1 MAKDELKFYTT
12 LKKIGYMFCLLE
24 KDSIQNNDSN
34 ALESYQ
40 IQKQVFLE
48 SLNSSETDIFLNT
61 LSFPYDLSLYKYLEH
76 KKLSSDVLTQACED
90 FDISYELLS
99 KKLKE
104 YVKYSYANL
113 VSSGID
119 SDFSGIA
126 VKVSEMREQ
135 NLNLET
141 NTNKN
146 I

>member
-1 MAKDELKFYTT
+1 MIYFNL
-12 LKKIGYMFCLLE
+12 
-24 KDSIQNNDSN
+24 
-34 ALESYQ
+34 
-40 IQKQVFLE
+40 
-48 SLNSSETDIFLNT
+48 
-61 LSFPYDLSLYKYLEH
+61 
-76 KKLSSDVLTQACED
+76 LSSDVLTQACED

>member
-1 MAKDELKFYTT
+1 MSKDELKFYTT

-40 IQKQVFLE
+40 TQKQVFLE
-48 SLNSSETDIFLNT
+48 SLNSSETEIFLNT
-61 LSFPYDLSLYKYLEH
+61 ISFPYDLSLYKYLEH
-76 KKLSSDVLTQACED
+76 KKLSSDVLTQACEY

-126 VKVSEMREQ
+126 VKVSEMGEQ
-135 NLNLET
+135 NRSLET
-141 NTNKN
+141 DDNKN

>member
-12 LKKIGYMFCLLE
+12 LKKIGYMFYLLE

-104 YVKYSYANL
+104 YVKYYYANL

>member
-104 YVKYSYANL
+104 YVKLCDYL
-113 VSSGID
+113 G
-119 SDFSGIA
+119 
-126 VKVSEMREQ
+126 KH
-135 NLNLET
+135 L
-141 NTNKN
+141 
-146 I
+146 

>member
-12 LKKIGYMFCLLE
+12 LKKIGYMFYLLE